1 LWSIV
6 FPVGMYRVASHELG
20 SALSVAW
27 LVMLGRYETWL
38 ALAVWA
44 VVSLALA
51 ATLMRSA
58 RLPDPSA
65 PASQ

>member
-1 LWSIV
+1 
-6 FPVGMYRVASHELG
+6 
-20 SALSVAW
+20 
-27 LVMLGRYETWL
+27 MLGRYEAWL
-38 ALAVWA
+38 VLAVWA
-44 VVSLALA
+44 VVFLALA